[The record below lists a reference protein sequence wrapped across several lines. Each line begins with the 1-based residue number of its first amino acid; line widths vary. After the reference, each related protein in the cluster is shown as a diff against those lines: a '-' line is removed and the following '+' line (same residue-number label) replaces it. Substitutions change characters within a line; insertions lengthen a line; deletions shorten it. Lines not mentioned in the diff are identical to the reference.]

1 MAKTDPVFYYAGR
14 GALSTDR
21 GEALMINPNVRSH
34 DVAPRANKICLR
46 SLAAWLALPLGL
58 VSVCGAASPFTNVAV
73 GEKLPEADLAKLD
86 GGTAPYIADAQANV
100 FIFFRPEQENSASAL
115 RQMQEAKTKLGDR
128 SVRWTTIVADT
139 YPRESISRLV
149 EETGIDMAVLLDH
162 DNELYGRL
170 GVILHPV
177 IGVADDEHVLRA
189 YVPFRKLNLAV
200 QVDAQVRHVLGEIT
214 DEQLEAVLNPE
225 PIKLGGNGTVAK
237 RNLRMGQMFLKM
249 KKYDA
254 ALQAADR
261 SMELDPDLA
270 GPYGLKAA
278 AYAEQGDCEQAA
290 PALRRALELD
300 AAEPMAKAAAER
312 CSASE

>member
-1 MAKTDPVFYYAGR
+1 MRYP
-14 GALSTDR
+14 
-21 GEALMINPNVRSH
+21 
-34 DVAPRANKICLR
+34 DVHSRDAAPPANKICR
-46 SLAAWLALPLGL
+46 RTLAAWLVLPLGL
-58 VSVCGAASPFTNVAV
+58 ISVCGAASPFTNVAV
-73 GEKLPEADLAKLD
+73 GEKLPEADLPKLD
-86 GGTAPYIADAQANV
+86 GGSAPYIADAKANV
-100 FIFFRPEQENSASAL
+100 FIFFRPDQENSESAL
-115 RQMQEAKTKLGDR
+115 RQLQEAKTKLGDR

-139 YPRESISRLV
+139 YPRETVGRLV
-149 EETGIDMAVLLDH
+149 EELGIDMTVLLDH

-200 QVDAQVRHVLGEIT
+200 QVDAQVKHVLGEIT
-214 DEQLEAVLNPE
+214 DEQLQAVLNPE

-254 ALQAADR
+254 ALQAAAK
-261 SMELDPDLA
+261 SMELDPELA

-290 PALRRALELD
+290 PAAQRALELD
-300 AAEPMAKAAAER
+300 PEEPMAKAAAER
-312 CSASE
+312 CPASE